1 MRDEEYID
9 VLMEGG
15 NSFSGKRVTDENG
28 NTIFN
33 DKGKATFATNAEGGT
48 VIKAHAQKMDMSK
61 IDRNDLINEFKKAF
75 RALNALV
82 ASNSKSHEPLWTEEE
97 FKSVENGKAFNGSSK
112 WLFHVDTA
120 DLSISND
127 EFKAK
132 KPHVGDIDI
141 TVPKNRIVDLFHT
154 LDAIET
160 SETVNP
166 IGTKLGESNIYYIG
180 HNKLSPS
187 EDSQI
192 NAVFRYPV
200 EGTDYIAFPQVDFEP
215 STYEDGTPSEW
226 DGFAHSSHWD
236 DIKIGLKGV
245 AHKYGMNILAQ
256 LASKDFSLS
265 KAAEKGDIVLS
276 DDNTEDKSKWIT
288 TLNVSEAFK
297 LFSEA
302 ELEPAKTADDYDES
316 ELLKILKT
324 KKSRITKIRSVTG
337 DSPSRA
343 GSYLAFSVGAGV
355 REKYK
360 SVLTSDGKPIKID
373 GRNLLVIMPTGK
385 AAKDAG
391 IIPEYKTKLLDIFE
405 LIFEKPFGLKPFEK
419 TIENE
424 KNTNLQNMDSFVGL
438 VKLVNK
444 IDDPELSRRFV
455 KYMVL
460 RKLWGHLPYFP
471 ARVQELEKDK
481 PGETTSTYPDGFI
494 GTKAQYEDRKVKS
507 GIVNYMLG
515 NLKNMTPLDI
525 NVDEIATSYYENWA
539 NTGGDDIVESFIPF
553 GSKFSKIFEAVE
565 KINSNK

>member
-1 MRDEEYID
+1 
-9 VLMEGG
+9 
-15 NSFSGKRVTDENG
+15 
-28 NTIFN
+28 
-33 DKGKATFATNAEGGT
+33 
-48 VIKAHAQKMDMSK
+48 
-61 IDRNDLINEFKKAF
+61 
-75 RALNALV
+75 
-82 ASNSKSHEPLWTEEE
+82 
-97 FKSVENGKAFNGSSK
+97 
-112 WLFHVDTA
+112 
-120 DLSISND
+120 
-127 EFKAK
+127 
-132 KPHVGDIDI
+132 
-141 TVPKNRIVDLFHT
+141 
-154 LDAIET
+154 
-160 SETVNP
+160 
-166 IGTKLGESNIYYIG
+166 
-180 HNKLSPS
+180 
-187 EDSQI
+187 
-192 NAVFRYPV
+192 
-200 EGTDYIAFPQVDFEP
+200 
-215 STYEDGTPSEW
+215 
-226 DGFAHSSHWD
+226 
-236 DIKIGLKGV
+236 
-245 AHKYGMNILAQ
+245 
-256 LASKDFSLS
+256 
-265 KAAEKGDIVLS
+265 
-276 DDNTEDKSKWIT
+276 
-288 TLNVSEAFK
+288 
-297 LFSEA
+297 
-302 ELEPAKTADDYDES
+302 
-316 ELLKILKT
+316 
-324 KKSRITKIRSVTG
+324 
-337 DSPSRA
+337 
-343 GSYLAFSVGAGV
+343 
-355 REKYK
+355 
-360 SVLTSDGKPIKID
+360 LTSDGKPIKID

-385 AAKDAG
+385 AVKDVG